1 MGTWTSRPA
10 SSVSNRKTTIHHCQ
24 AGTEHQPHPNW
35 LCAPLTVRRSD
46 ISLWNAKLEHTYIR
60 IQTRQWH
67 FSFTL
72 SDQPLCWLF
81 RITEISE
88 QLEAV
93 VLSYPCITCVIKRL
107 QFHSPKEGILRD
119 IYFIKG
125 KMPVVLKPVSVWI
138 SGALLTF
145 KRSVL
150 SVDRVK

>member
-1 MGTWTSRPA
+1 M
-10 SSVSNRKTTIHHCQ
+10 
-24 AGTEHQPHPNW
+24 
-35 LCAPLTVRRSD
+35 
-46 ISLWNAKLEHTYIR
+46 
-60 IQTRQWH
+60 
-67 FSFTL
+67 
-72 SDQPLCWLF
+72 
-81 RITEISE
+81 
-88 QLEAV
+88 
-93 VLSYPCITCVIKRL
+93 LSYPCITCVIKRL